1 MEQEQFLGDAT
12 PTVYQIINTQ
22 EHGGG
27 PTLLQELPNAQIIHQ
42 PHPNLQA
49 LNPVPPEQLREEGYV
64 TAGNQARAPEEGD
77 GEEEEERGTEER
89 EESGEERR
97 GEKEKKSAKRAKERR
112 KWEER
117 SRQLEAQLQQQK
129 WQAQQDR
136 ARQKAAR
143 QKGKRAGREDSDEEA
158 PEAPY
163 FVKEKRHGPPAEA
176 PSFYAPQQ
184 ADPRTAWSMPQ
195 PPQWPGVPQQPPHV
209 VQQNPSHW
217 QSYPG
222 WQHAPPTGGWVW
234 KHADATEAPKGKR
247 KTKQVVSEDSD
258 SSDEEDRERERKK
271 KDKEKN
277 WEKETQKQ
285 RSTRYKKYE
294 KMSETAD
301 NDKQSVK
308 HQVAAMY
315 KSVIAQEKT
324 IKHLKSLYYKGCTEE
339 QIQENKD
346 LLEEVVA
353 ARKDLV
359 DRITYLEVAFDYD
372 WEAAKVFLEMR
383 EANPSSI
390 VLKAVT
396 EAKKRKA
403 AVKGGKEGEEKKR
416 KKPDANNNSAPSGSS
431 SWRNPGYQ
439 YPAYNAGQHN
449 LHWMA
454 GQNTQA
460 APPFYGYPN
469 PYPPAAPYNRQA
481 GSFRP
486 PRPPGCFNCGEAN
499 HGFRRCPNAPA
510 STSAPK
516 PPPPPPT

>member
-1 MEQEQFLGDAT
+1 M
-12 PTVYQIINTQ
+12 
-22 EHGGG
+22 
-27 PTLLQELPNAQIIHQ
+27 
-42 PHPNLQA
+42 
-49 LNPVPPEQLREEGYV
+49 
-64 TAGNQARAPEEGD
+64 
-77 GEEEEERGTEER
+77 
-89 EESGEERR
+89 
-97 GEKEKKSAKRAKERR
+97 
-112 KWEER
+112 
-117 SRQLEAQLQQQK
+117 
-129 WQAQQDR
+129 
-136 ARQKAAR
+136 
-143 QKGKRAGREDSDEEA
+143 
-158 PEAPY
+158 
-163 FVKEKRHGPPAEA
+163 
-176 PSFYAPQQ
+176 
-184 ADPRTAWSMPQ
+184 
-195 PPQWPGVPQQPPHV
+195 
-209 VQQNPSHW
+209 
-217 QSYPG
+217 
-222 WQHAPPTGGWVW
+222 W
-234 KHADATEAPKGKR
+234 KHADAPETSKSKKKA
-247 KTKQVVSEDSD
+247 KQVVSEDTD
-258 SSDEEDRERERKK
+258 SLDEEDRERDRKK

-285 RSTRYKKYE
+285 RNKRYKKYE

-416 KKPDANNNSAPSGSS
+416 KKPDTNNNNVPSGSS

-439 YPAYNAGQHN
+439 YPTYNTGQHN

-454 GQNTQA
+454 GQNASAGPAFLRISESLPSRRSVQQESRQLQTAEATRVFQLRRGQPRFQA
-460 APPFYGYPN
+460 LP
-469 PYPPAAPYNRQA
+469 
-481 GSFRP
+481 
-486 PRPPGCFNCGEAN
+486 
-499 HGFRRCPNAPA
+499 
-510 STSAPK
+510 
-516 PPPPPPT
+516 